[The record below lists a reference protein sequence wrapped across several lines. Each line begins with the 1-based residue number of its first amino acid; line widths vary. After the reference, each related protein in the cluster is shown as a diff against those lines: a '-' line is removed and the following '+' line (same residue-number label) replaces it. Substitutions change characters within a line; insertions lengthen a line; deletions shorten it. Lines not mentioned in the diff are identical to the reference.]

1 MEHWRL
7 RAVAAAM
14 ILGLGLNYLGIRK
27 EARHNVEE
35 VGPLSDQQTRTSFFF
50 PSTMCLATRL
60 IGGLRVS
67 MNSSSRCFLL
77 MAQAGEL
84 LIAAFVPL
92 TSVL

>member
-35 VGPLSDQQTRTSFFF
+35 VGPLSDQQTRTSFFY
-50 PSTMCLATRL
+50 SIHNVSGHALNWRASRL
-60 IGGLRVS
+60 
-67 MNSSSRCFLL
+67 NEFFLK
-77 MAQAGEL
+77 ML
-84 LIAAFVPL
+84 LTNGPGR
-92 TSVL
+92 